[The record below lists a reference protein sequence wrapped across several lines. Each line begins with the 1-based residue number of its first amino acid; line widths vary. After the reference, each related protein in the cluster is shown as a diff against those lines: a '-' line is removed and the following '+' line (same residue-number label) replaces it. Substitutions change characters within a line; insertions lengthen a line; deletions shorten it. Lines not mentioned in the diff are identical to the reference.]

1 MTCRNRLIVACMA
14 LSLIAFSAGTASA
27 AFLSPAAVVEHSAE
41 HSPGNTA
48 TFGPLNGID
57 GDPATFVIL
66 ENDGGTPDTQGHY
79 IMDMT
84 GDPLKVFSFT
94 EFRYR
99 SRPTGGRPNAQ
110 AVDII
115 TWSDDDPTN
124 GTLPSDDAVD
134 VQLQTSLV
142 IADTDHGADS
152 DHLLPS
158 FTKRYV
164 GLKVHS
170 DYDTNHTNW
179 QFADLFFDGTI
190 ENIPEPS
197 SFVLTVLCLLG
208 LPGFGWRR
216 RKRRS

>member
-14 LSLIAFSAGTASA
+14 ISLIAFSAGTASA

-48 TFGPLNGID
+48 TFGPLNAID
-57 GDPATFVIL
+57 GDPATFMIL
-66 ENDGGTPDTQGHY
+66 ENDGGTPSTQGHY

-84 GDPLKVFSFT
+84 GDPLKVFNFT
-94 EFRYR
+94 DFRYR
-99 SRPTGGRPNAQ
+99 SRQATGSINAQ

-124 GTLPSDDAVD
+124 GTLPSDEAAD
-134 VQLQTSLV
+134 VQVQTPIV
-142 IADTDHGADS
+142 VPNTANGADNDFALTPFS
-152 DHLLPS
+152 A
-158 FTKRYV
+158 RYV
-164 GLKVHS
+164 GLRVS
-170 DYDTNHTNW
+170 SNYDTNHANW
-179 QFADLFFDGTI
+179 QAADFLFDGTI

-197 SFVLTVLCLLG
+197 SFVLIVLCLLG
-208 LPGFGWRR
+208 LPCFGWRR